1 MKNFRKMI
9 AIILVVV
16 FSVTSIACMTT
27 FASENKSDVK
37 IDYELRNKID
47 TLSDNDEE
55 KIPVSVWFKQ
65 DENKNTNLIKA
76 KLLDSLGS
84 DFTDLIE
91 IALNI
96 KGDIKKIDGE
106 VKSREENIE
115 QSKLMQK
122 VIELKRSIASSIVKH
137 NNKVMIQQLD
147 NNQLVSFNSS
157 EDLIYTSSFLPNVEM
172 YLTKKDIEVLSLKSD
187 IDYIYCKPELQEN
200 LNDKKLSRDEI
211 SLQSI
216 YDDYDHPENFGNFLN
231 PTGLGTTRDA
241 FGLYGG
247 NVKIGICDQF
257 YGSRK
262 SVAQYFTNS
271 PFGGYQS
278 KNIFSD
284 MAVPRHGDTVAEIL
298 AGQYKDDDGKIY
310 YKGIVP
316 YAKLYLASAGDVG
329 ENDNYRT
336 AFEYLVSQGCSVI
349 NMSRSIGSDG
359 YSKYGDTAKWLDFF
373 INKYNINVVA
383 SAGNSGNTGV
393 TSGKMSYNAIIVGS
407 CDGNGKLA
415 QDSSYSNSNTKAF
428 KPDITAYGVNVN
440 VPTIP
445 YGASGTSYAAPM
457 VTGLV
462 AQMCQLSADLRANP
476 TLMKAVIINSC
487 RRKDILKSER
497 YLSKIGSASYPVN
510 HKYGVGVMFAPD
522 AYIMV
527 HSNNYF
533 SLGQLDSKTD
543 TVELEQKIS
552 AMKDNKLV
560 RIVLNVS
567 NAHPTLSLETLRLR
581 VTDPNG
587 NIYTSQYKYDTKQ
600 VVAIK
605 PGTSGIYKIRLS
617 RLNGTSYNLHYALSY
632 NVVME

>member
-1 MKNFRKMI
+1 MMIFRKMI
-9 AIILVVV
+9 ATILVVMC
-16 FSVTSIACMTT
+16 SVTSIACMTT
-27 FASENKSDVK
+27 FASENRSDIKV
-37 IDYELRNKID
+37 DYELRNKID

-96 KGDIKKIDGE
+96 KSDIKGIDGD

-122 VIELKRSIASSIVKH
+122 VIELKRSIESSIVKH
-137 NNKVMIQQLD
+137 NNKVMIQKL
-147 NNQLVSFNSS
+147 NNKLVSFNSS

-262 SVAQYFTNS
+262 SVARYFTNS

-284 MAVPRHGDTVAEIL
+284 KAVPRHGDTVSEIL

-329 ENDNYRT
+329 ENDNYKT
-336 AFEYLVSQGCSVI
+336 AFEYLASQGCSVI

-359 YSKYGDTAKWLDFF
+359 YSKYGDTAKWLDDF
-373 INKYNINVVA
+373 IVKYNINVVA
-383 SAGNSGNTGV
+383 SAGNSSNTGV

-407 CDGNGKLA
+407 CDKNGKLA
-415 QDSSYSNSNTKAF
+415 QKSSYSNSNSKAF
-428 KPDITAYGVNVN
+428 KPDITAYGVNVS
-440 VPTIP
+440 VPTVP

-462 AQMCQLSADLRANP
+462 AQMCQLSAELRANP
-476 TLMKAVIINSC
+476 TLMKAVVINSS
-487 RRKDILKSER
+487 RRKDILNSDD
-497 YLSKIGSASYPVN
+497 YLSKIGSSSYPVN
-510 HKYGVGVMFAPD
+510 HKYGIGVMFAPD

-527 HSNNYF
+527 DHYNYF
-533 SLGQLDSKTD
+533 NVGKMNSDENV
-543 TVELEQKIS
+543 VELEQKIS
-552 AMKDNKLV
+552 AMKNNKLV
-560 RIVLNVS
+560 RIVLNVK
-567 NAHPTLSLETLRLR
+567 NNYPTLPLETIKLQ
-581 VTDPNG
+581 VTSPSGDTY
-587 NIYTSQYKYDTKQ
+587 ISQYKYDTKQ
-600 VVAIK
+600 VVSIK
-605 PGTSGIYKIRLS
+605 PGTSGIYKIKLV
-617 RLNGTSYNLHYALSY
+617 RLNGTNYNLDYALSY
-632 NVVME
+632 NVISE

>member
-1 MKNFRKMI
+1 MIFRKMI
-9 AIILVVV
+9 ATILVAMC
-16 FSVTSIACMTT
+16 SVTSIACMTT

-37 IDYELRNKID
+37 IDYELRNKINA
-47 TLSDNDEE
+47 LSDNDEE

-65 DENKNTNLIKA
+65 DENKNIDLIKA
-76 KLLDSLGS
+76 KLLDSLSS

-96 KGDIKKIDGE
+96 KSDIKGIDGD

-122 VIELKRSIASSIVKH
+122 VIELKRSIESSIVKH
-137 NNKVMIQQLD
+137 NNKVMIQQL
-147 NNQLVSFNSS
+147 NNNKLVSFNSS

-262 SVAQYFTNS
+262 SVARYFTNS

-284 MAVPRHGDTVAEIL
+284 MAVPRHGDTVSEIL

-329 ENDNYRT
+329 ENDNYKT
-336 AFEYLVSQGCSVI
+336 AFEYLASQGCSVI

-359 YSKYGDTAKWLDFF
+359 YSKYGDTAKWLDDF
-373 INKYNINVVA
+373 IVKYNINVVA
-383 SAGNSGNTGV
+383 SAGNSSNTGV
-393 TSGKMSYNAIIVGS
+393 TSGKMSYNAIVVGS
-407 CDGNGKLA
+407 CDSNGKLA
-415 QDSSYSNSNTKAF
+415 QKSSYSDSDTKAF

-440 VPTIP
+440 VPTNP
-445 YGASGTSYAAPM
+445 FGASGTSYAAPM

-476 TLMKAVIINSC
+476 TLMKAVVINSS
-487 RRKDILKSER
+487 RRKDILNSDD
-497 YLSKIGSASYPVN
+497 YLSKIGSSSYPVN
-510 HKYGVGVMFAPD
+510 HKYGIGVMFAPD

-527 HSNNYF
+527 DHYNYF
-533 SLGQLDSKTD
+533 NVGKMNSDENV
-543 TVELEQKIS
+543 VELEQKIS
-552 AMKDNKLV
+552 AKKNDKLV
-560 RIVLNVS
+560 RIVLNVK
-567 NAHPTLSLETLRLR
+567 NNYPTLPLETIKLQ
-581 VTDPNG
+581 VTSPSGDTY
-587 NIYTSQYKYDTKQ
+587 ISQYKYDTKQ
-600 VVAIK
+600 VVSIK
-605 PGTSGIYKIRLS
+605 PGTSGIYKIKLV
-617 RLNGTSYNLHYALSY
+617 RLNGTNYNLDYALSY
-632 NVVME
+632 NVIAE

>member
-1 MKNFRKMI
+1 MIFRKMI
-9 AIILVVV
+9 ATILVVMC
-16 FSVTSIACMTT
+16 SVTSIACMTT

-37 IDYELRNKID
+37 IDYELRNKINA
-47 TLSDNDEE
+47 LSDNDEE

-65 DENKNTNLIKA
+65 DENKNIDLIKA
-76 KLLDSLGS
+76 KLLDSLSS

-96 KGDIKKIDGE
+96 KSDIKGIDGD

-122 VIELKRSIASSIVKH
+122 VIELKRSIESSIVKH
-137 NNKVMIQQLD
+137 NNKVMIQKL
-147 NNQLVSFNSS
+147 NNKLVSFNSS

-262 SVAQYFTNS
+262 SVARYFTNS

-284 MAVPRHGDTVAEIL
+284 KAVPRHGDTVSEIL

-329 ENDNYRT
+329 ENDNYKT
-336 AFEYLVSQGCSVI
+336 AFEYLASQGCSVI

-359 YSKYGDTAKWLDFF
+359 YSKYGDTAKWLDDF
-373 INKYNINVVA
+373 IVKYNINVVA
-383 SAGNSGNTGV
+383 SAGNSSNTGV

-407 CDGNGKLA
+407 CDKNGKLA
-415 QDSSYSNSNTKAF
+415 QKSSYSNSNSKAF
-428 KPDITAYGVNVN
+428 KPDITAYGVNVS
-440 VPTIP
+440 VPTVP

-476 TLMKAVIINSC
+476 TLMKAVVINSS
-487 RRKDILKSER
+487 RRKDILNSDD
-497 YLSKIGSASYPVN
+497 YLSKIGSSSYPVN
-510 HKYGVGVMFAPD
+510 HKYGIGVMFAPD

-527 HSNNYF
+527 DHYNYF
-533 SLGQLDSKTD
+533 NVGKMNSDENV
-543 TVELEQKIS
+543 VELEQKIS
-552 AMKDNKLV
+552 AMKNNKLV
-560 RIVLNVS
+560 RIVLNVK
-567 NAHPTLSLETLRLR
+567 NNYPTLPLETIKLQ
-581 VTDPNG
+581 VTSPSGDTY
-587 NIYTSQYKYDTKQ
+587 ISQYKYDTKQ
-600 VVAIK
+600 VVSIK
-605 PGTSGIYKIRLS
+605 PGTSGIYKIKLV
-617 RLNGTSYNLHYALSY
+617 RLNGTNYNLDYALSY
-632 NVVME
+632 NVISE

>member
-1 MKNFRKMI
+1 MIFRKMI
-9 AIILVVV
+9 ATILVAMC
-16 FSVTSIACMTT
+16 SVTSIACMTT

-37 IDYELRNKID
+37 IDYELRNKINA
-47 TLSDNDEE
+47 LSDNDEE

-65 DENKNTNLIKA
+65 DENKNIDLIKA
-76 KLLDSLGS
+76 KLLDSLSS

-96 KGDIKKIDGE
+96 KSDIKGIDGD

-122 VIELKRSIASSIVKH
+122 VIELKRSIESSIVKH
-137 NNKVMIQQLD
+137 NNKVMIQQL
-147 NNQLVSFNSS
+147 NNNKLVSFNSS

-262 SVAQYFTNS
+262 SVARYFTNS

-284 MAVPRHGDTVAEIL
+284 MAVPKHGDTVSEIL

-316 YAKLYLASAGDVG
+316 YAKLYLASAGNVG
-329 ENDNYRT
+329 ENDNYKT
-336 AFEYLVSQGCSVI
+336 AFEYLASQGCSVI

-359 YSKYGDTAKWLDFF
+359 YSKYGDTAKWLDDF
-373 INKYNINVVA
+373 IVKYNINVVA
-383 SAGNSGNTGV
+383 SAGNSSNTGV
-393 TSGKMSYNAIIVGS
+393 TSGKMSYNAIVVGS
-407 CDGNGKLA
+407 CDSNGKLA
-415 QDSSYSNSNTKAF
+415 QKSSYSNSNTKAF

-440 VPTIP
+440 VPTVP

-476 TLMKAVIINSC
+476 TLMKAVVINSS
-487 RRKDILKSER
+487 RRKDILNSDD
-497 YLSKIGSASYPVN
+497 YLSKIGSSSYPVN
-510 HKYGVGVMFAPD
+510 HKYGIGVMFAPD

-527 HSNNYF
+527 DHYNYF
-533 SLGQLDSKTD
+533 NVGKMNSDENV
-543 TVELEQKIS
+543 VELEQKIS
-552 AMKDNKLV
+552 AMKNNKLV
-560 RIVLNVS
+560 RIVLNVK
-567 NAHPTLSLETLRLR
+567 NNYPTLPLETIKLQ
-581 VTDPNG
+581 VTSPSGDTY
-587 NIYTSQYKYDTKQ
+587 ISQYKYDTKQ
-600 VVAIK
+600 VVSIK
-605 PGTSGIYKIRLS
+605 PGTSGIYKIKLV
-617 RLNGTSYNLHYALSY
+617 RLNGTNYNLDYALSY
-632 NVVME
+632 NVIAE

>member
-1 MKNFRKMI
+1 MMIFRKMI
-9 AIILVVV
+9 ATILVVMC
-16 FSVTSIACMTT
+16 SVTSIACMTT
-27 FASENKSDVK
+27 FASENKSDAK
-37 IDYELRNKID
+37 IDYELRNKINA
-47 TLSDNDEE
+47 LSDNDEE

-65 DENKNTNLIKA
+65 DENKNIDLIKA
-76 KLLDSLGS
+76 KLLDSLSS

-96 KGDIKKIDGE
+96 KSDIKGIDGD

-122 VIELKRSIASSIVKH
+122 VIELKRSIESSIVKH
-137 NNKVMIQQLD
+137 NNKVMIQKL
-147 NNQLVSFNSS
+147 NNNKLVSFNSS

-262 SVAQYFTNS
+262 SVARYFTNS

-284 MAVPRHGDTVAEIL
+284 MAVPRHGDTVSEIL

-329 ENDNYRT
+329 ENDNYKT
-336 AFEYLVSQGCSVI
+336 AFEYLASQGCSVI

-359 YSKYGDTAKWLDFF
+359 YSKYGDTAKWLDDF
-373 INKYNINVVA
+373 IVKYNINVVA
-383 SAGNSGNTGV
+383 SAGNSSNTGV

-407 CDGNGKLA
+407 CDKNGKLA
-415 QDSSYSNSNTKAF
+415 QKSSYSNSNSKAF
-428 KPDITAYGVNVN
+428 KPDITAYGVNVS
-440 VPTIP
+440 VPTVP

-476 TLMKAVIINSC
+476 TLMKAVVINSS
-487 RRKDILKSER
+487 RRKDILNSDD
-497 YLSKIGSASYPVN
+497 YLSKIGSSSYPVN
-510 HKYGVGVMFAPD
+510 HKYGIGVMFAPD

-527 HSNNYF
+527 DHYNYF
-533 SLGQLDSKTD
+533 NVGKMNSDENV
-543 TVELEQKIS
+543 VELEQKIS
-552 AMKDNKLV
+552 AMKNNKLV
-560 RIVLNVS
+560 RIVLNVK
-567 NAHPTLSLETLRLR
+567 NNYPTLPLETIKLQ
-581 VTDPNG
+581 VTSPSGDTY
-587 NIYTSQYKYDTKQ
+587 ISQYKYDTKQ
-600 VVAIK
+600 VVSIK
-605 PGTSGIYKIRLS
+605 PGTSGIYKIKLV
-617 RLNGTSYNLHYALSY
+617 RLNGTNYNLDYALSY
-632 NVVME
+632 NVISE

>member
-1 MKNFRKMI
+1 MMIFRKMI
-9 AIILVVV
+9 ATILVVMC
-16 FSVTSIACMTT
+16 SVTSIACMTT

-37 IDYELRNKID
+37 IDYELRNKINA
-47 TLSDNDEE
+47 LSDNDEE

-65 DENKNTNLIKA
+65 DENKNIDLIKA
-76 KLLDSLGS
+76 KLLDSLSS

-96 KGDIKKIDGE
+96 KSDIKGIDGD

-122 VIELKRSIASSIVKH
+122 VIELKRSIESSIVKH
-137 NNKVMIQQLD
+137 NNKVMIQKL
-147 NNQLVSFNSS
+147 NNNKLVSFNSS

-262 SVAQYFTNS
+262 SVARYFTNS

-284 MAVPRHGDTVAEIL
+284 MAVPRHGDTVSEIL

-329 ENDNYRT
+329 ENDNYKT
-336 AFEYLVSQGCSVI
+336 AFEYLASQGCSVI

-359 YSKYGDTAKWLDFF
+359 YSKYGDTAKWLDDF
-373 INKYNINVVA
+373 IVKYNINVVA
-383 SAGNSGNTGV
+383 SAGNSSNTGV
-393 TSGKMSYNAIIVGS
+393 TSGKMSYNAIVVGS
-407 CDGNGKLA
+407 CDSNGKLA
-415 QDSSYSNSNTKAF
+415 QKSSYSNSNTKAF

-440 VPTIP
+440 VPTSP

-510 HKYGVGVMFAPD
+510 HKYGIGVMFAPD

-527 HSNNYF
+527 DHYNYF
-533 SLGQLDSKTD
+533 NVGKMNSDENV
-543 TVELEQKIS
+543 VELEQKIS
-552 AMKDNKLV
+552 AMKNNKLV
-560 RIVLNVS
+560 RIVLNVK
-567 NAHPTLSLETLRLR
+567 NNYPTLPLETIKLQ
-581 VTDPNG
+581 VTSPSGDTY
-587 NIYTSQYKYDTKQ
+587 ISQYKYDTKQ
-600 VVAIK
+600 VVSIK
-605 PGTSGIYKIRLS
+605 PGTSGIYKIKLV
-617 RLNGTSYNLHYALSY
+617 RLNGTNYNLDYALSY
-632 NVVME
+632 NVISE

>member
-1 MKNFRKMI
+1 MMIFRKMI
-9 AIILVVV
+9 ATILVVMC
-16 FSVTSIACMTT
+16 SVTSIACMTT

-37 IDYELRNKID
+37 IDYELRNKINA
-47 TLSDNDEE
+47 LSDNDEE

-65 DENKNTNLIKA
+65 DENKNIDLIKA
-76 KLLDSLGS
+76 KLLDSLSS

-96 KGDIKKIDGE
+96 KSDIKGIDGD

-122 VIELKRSIASSIVKH
+122 VIELKRSIESSIVKH
-137 NNKVMIQQLD
+137 NNKVMIQKL
-147 NNQLVSFNSS
+147 NNNKLVSFNSS

-284 MAVPRHGDTVAEIL
+284 MAVPRHGDTVSEIL
-298 AGQYKDDDGKIY
+298 AGQYKDSDGKIY

-316 YAKLYLASAGDVG
+316 YAKLYLASAGAVG
-329 ENDNYRT
+329 ENDNYKT
-336 AFEYLVSQGCSVI
+336 AFEYLASQGCSVI

-359 YSKYGDTAKWLDFF
+359 YSKYGDTAKWLDDF
-373 INKYNINVVA
+373 IVKYNINVVA
-383 SAGNSGNTGV
+383 SAGNSSNTGV

-407 CDGNGKLA
+407 CDKNGKLA
-415 QDSSYSNSNTKAF
+415 QKSSYSNSNSKAF
-428 KPDITAYGVNVN
+428 KPDITAYGVNVS
-440 VPTIP
+440 VPTVP

-476 TLMKAVIINSC
+476 TLMKAVVINSS
-487 RRKDILKSER
+487 RRKDILNSDD
-497 YLSKIGSASYPVN
+497 YLSKIGSSSYPVN
-510 HKYGVGVMFAPD
+510 HKYGIGVMFAPD

-527 HSNNYF
+527 DHYNYF
-533 SLGQLDSKTD
+533 NVGKMNSDENV
-543 TVELEQKIS
+543 VELEQKIS
-552 AMKDNKLV
+552 AMKNNKLV
-560 RIVLNVS
+560 RIVLNVK
-567 NAHPTLSLETLRLR
+567 NNYPTLPLETIKLQ
-581 VTDPNG
+581 VTSPSGDTY
-587 NIYTSQYKYDTKQ
+587 ISQYKYDTKQ
-600 VVAIK
+600 VVSIK
-605 PGTSGIYKIRLS
+605 PGTSGIYKIKLV
-617 RLNGTSYNLHYALSY
+617 RLNGTNYNLDYALSY
-632 NVVME
+632 NVISE

>member
-1 MKNFRKMI
+1 MIFRKMI
-9 AIILVVV
+9 ATILVVMC
-16 FSVTSIACMTT
+16 SVTSIACMTT
-27 FASENKSDVK
+27 FASENRSDIKV
-37 IDYELRNKID
+37 DYELRNKID

-96 KGDIKKIDGE
+96 KSDIKGIDGD

-122 VIELKRSIASSIVKH
+122 VIELKRSIESSIVKH
-137 NNKVMIQQLD
+137 NNKVMIQKL
-147 NNQLVSFNSS
+147 NNKLVSFNSS

-262 SVAQYFTNS
+262 SVARYFTNS

-284 MAVPRHGDTVAEIL
+284 KAVPRHGDTVSEIL

-329 ENDNYRT
+329 ENDNYKT
-336 AFEYLVSQGCSVI
+336 AFEYLASQGCSVI

-359 YSKYGDTAKWLDFF
+359 YSKYGDTAKWLDDF
-373 INKYNINVVA
+373 IVKYNINVVA
-383 SAGNSGNTGV
+383 SAGNSSNTGV

-407 CDGNGKLA
+407 CDKNGKLA
-415 QDSSYSNSNTKAF
+415 QKSSYSNSNSKAF
-428 KPDITAYGVNVN
+428 KPDITAYGVNVS
-440 VPTIP
+440 VPTVP

-476 TLMKAVIINSC
+476 TLMKAVVINSS
-487 RRKDILKSER
+487 RRKDILNSDD
-497 YLSKIGSASYPVN
+497 YLSKIGSSSYPVN
-510 HKYGVGVMFAPD
+510 HKYGIGVMFAPD

-527 HSNNYF
+527 DHYNYF
-533 SLGQLDSKTD
+533 NVGKMNSDENV
-543 TVELEQKIS
+543 VELEQKIS
-552 AMKDNKLV
+552 AMKNNKLV
-560 RIVLNVS
+560 RIVLNVK
-567 NAHPTLSLETLRLR
+567 NNYPTLPLETIKLQ
-581 VTDPNG
+581 VTSPSGDTY
-587 NIYTSQYKYDTKQ
+587 ISQYKYDTKQ
-600 VVAIK
+600 VVSIK
-605 PGTSGIYKIRLS
+605 PGTSGIYKIKLV
-617 RLNGTSYNLHYALSY
+617 RLNGTNYNLDYALSY
-632 NVVME
+632 NVISE

>member
-1 MKNFRKMI
+1 MMIFRKMI
-9 AIILVVV
+9 ATILVVMC
-16 FSVTSIACMTT
+16 SVTSIACMTT

-37 IDYELRNKID
+37 IDYELRNKINA
-47 TLSDNDEE
+47 LSDNDEE

-65 DENKNTNLIKA
+65 DENKNIDLIKA
-76 KLLDSLGS
+76 KLLDSLSS

-96 KGDIKKIDGE
+96 KSDIKGIDGD

-122 VIELKRSIASSIVKH
+122 VIELKRSIESSIVKH
-137 NNKVMIQQLD
+137 NNKVMIQKL
-147 NNQLVSFNSS
+147 NNNKLVSFNSS

-284 MAVPRHGDTVAEIL
+284 MAVPRHGDTVSEIL

-329 ENDNYRT
+329 ENDNYKT
-336 AFEYLVSQGCSVI
+336 AFEYLASQGCSVI

-359 YSKYGDTAKWLDFF
+359 YSKYGDTAKWLDDF
-373 INKYNINVVA
+373 IVKYNINVVA
-383 SAGNSGNTGV
+383 SAGNSSNTGV

-407 CDGNGKLA
+407 CDKNGKLA
-415 QDSSYSNSNTKAF
+415 QKSSYSNSNSKAF
-428 KPDITAYGVNVN
+428 KPDITAYGVNVS
-440 VPTIP
+440 VPTVP

-476 TLMKAVIINSC
+476 TLMKAVVINSS
-487 RRKDILKSER
+487 RRKDILNSDD
-497 YLSKIGSASYPVN
+497 YLSKIGSSSYPVN
-510 HKYGVGVMFAPD
+510 HKYGIGVMFAPD

-527 HSNNYF
+527 DHYNYF
-533 SLGQLDSKTD
+533 NVGKMNSDENV
-543 TVELEQKIS
+543 VELEQKIS
-552 AMKDNKLV
+552 AMKNNKLV
-560 RIVLNVS
+560 RIVLNVK
-567 NAHPTLSLETLRLR
+567 NNYPTLPLETIKLQ
-581 VTDPNG
+581 VTSPSGDTY
-587 NIYTSQYKYDTKQ
+587 ISQYKYDTKQ
-600 VVAIK
+600 VVSIK
-605 PGTSGIYKIRLS
+605 PGASGIYKIKLV
-617 RLNGTSYNLHYALSY
+617 RLNGTNYNLDYALSY
-632 NVVME
+632 NVISE

>member
-1 MKNFRKMI
+1 MIFRKMI
-9 AIILVVV
+9 ATILVVMC
-16 FSVTSIACMTT
+16 SVTSIACMTT

-37 IDYELRNKID
+37 IDYELRNKINA
-47 TLSDNDEE
+47 LSDNDEE

-65 DENKNTNLIKA
+65 DENKNIDLIKA
-76 KLLDSLGS
+76 KLLDSLSS

-96 KGDIKKIDGE
+96 KSDIKGIDGD

-122 VIELKRSIASSIVKH
+122 VIELKRSIESSIVKH
-137 NNKVMIQQLD
+137 NNKVMIQKL
-147 NNQLVSFNSS
+147 NNKLVSFNSS

-284 MAVPRHGDTVAEIL
+284 MAVPRHGDTVSEIL

-329 ENDNYRT
+329 ENDNYKT
-336 AFEYLVSQGCSVI
+336 AFEYLASQGCSVI

-359 YSKYGDTAKWLDFF
+359 YSKYGDTAKWLDDF
-373 INKYNINVVA
+373 IVKYNINVVA
-383 SAGNSGNTGV
+383 SAGNSSNTGV

-407 CDGNGKLA
+407 CDKNGKLA
-415 QDSSYSNSNTKAF
+415 QKSSYSNSNSKAF
-428 KPDITAYGVNVN
+428 KPDITAYGVNVS
-440 VPTIP
+440 VPTVP

-476 TLMKAVIINSC
+476 TLMKAVVINSS
-487 RRKDILKSER
+487 RRKDILNSDD
-497 YLSKIGSASYPVN
+497 YLSKIGSSSYPVN
-510 HKYGVGVMFAPD
+510 HKYGIGVMFAPD

-527 HSNNYF
+527 DHYNYF
-533 SLGQLDSKTD
+533 NVGKMNSDENV
-543 TVELEQKIS
+543 VELEQKIS
-552 AMKDNKLV
+552 AMKNNKLV
-560 RIVLNVS
+560 RIVLNVK
-567 NAHPTLSLETLRLR
+567 NNYPTLPLETIKLQ
-581 VTDPNG
+581 VTSPSGDTY
-587 NIYTSQYKYDTKQ
+587 ISQYKYDTKQ
-600 VVAIK
+600 VVSIK
-605 PGTSGIYKIRLS
+605 PGTSGIYKIKLV
-617 RLNGTSYNLHYALSY
+617 RLNGTNYNLDYALSY
-632 NVVME
+632 NVISE

>member
-1 MKNFRKMI
+1 MIFRKMI
-9 AIILVVV
+9 ATILVAMC
-16 FSVTSIACMTT
+16 SVTSIACMTT

-37 IDYELRNKID
+37 IDYELRNKINA
-47 TLSDNDEE
+47 LSDNDEE

-65 DENKNTNLIKA
+65 DENKNIDLIKA
-76 KLLDSLGS
+76 KLLDSLSS

-96 KGDIKKIDGE
+96 KSDIKGIDGD

-122 VIELKRSIASSIVKH
+122 VIELKRSIESSIVKH
-137 NNKVMIQQLD
+137 NNKVMIQQL
-147 NNQLVSFNSS
+147 NNNKLVSFNSS

-262 SVAQYFTNS
+262 SVARYFTNS

-284 MAVPRHGDTVAEIL
+284 MAVPKHGDTVSEIL

-316 YAKLYLASAGDVG
+316 YAKLYLASAGNVG
-329 ENDNYRT
+329 ENDNYKT
-336 AFEYLVSQGCSVI
+336 AFEYLASQGCSVI

-359 YSKYGDTAKWLDFF
+359 YSKYGDTAKWLDDF
-373 INKYNINVVA
+373 IVKYNINVVA
-383 SAGNSGNTGV
+383 SAGNSSNTGV
-393 TSGKMSYNAIIVGS
+393 TSGKMSYNAIVVGS
-407 CDGNGKLA
+407 CDSNGKLA
-415 QDSSYSNSNTKAF
+415 QKSSYSNSNTKAF

-440 VPTIP
+440 VPTVP

-462 AQMCQLSADLRANP
+462 AQMCQLSSDLRANP
-476 TLMKAVIINSC
+476 TLMKAVVINSS
-487 RRKDILKSER
+487 RRKDILNSDD
-497 YLSKIGSASYPVN
+497 YLSKIGSSSYPVN
-510 HKYGVGVMFAPD
+510 HKYGIGVMFAPD

-527 HSNNYF
+527 DHYNYF
-533 SLGQLDSKTD
+533 NVGKMNSDENV
-543 TVELEQKIS
+543 VELEQKIS
-552 AMKDNKLV
+552 AMKNNKLV
-560 RIVLNVS
+560 RIVLNVK
-567 NAHPTLSLETLRLR
+567 NNYPTLPLETIKLQ
-581 VTDPNG
+581 VTSPSGDTY
-587 NIYTSQYKYDTKQ
+587 ISQYKYDTKQ
-600 VVAIK
+600 VVSIK
-605 PGTSGIYKIRLS
+605 PGTSGIYKIKLV
-617 RLNGTSYNLHYALSY
+617 RLNGTNYNLDYALSY
-632 NVVME
+632 NVIAE

>member
-1 MKNFRKMI
+1 MIFRKMI
-9 AIILVVV
+9 ATILVAMC
-16 FSVTSIACMTT
+16 SVTSIACMTT

-37 IDYELRNKID
+37 IDYELRNKINA
-47 TLSDNDEE
+47 LSDNDEE

-65 DENKNTNLIKA
+65 DENKNIDLIKA
-76 KLLDSLGS
+76 KLLDSLSS

-96 KGDIKKIDGE
+96 KSDIKGIEGD

-122 VIELKRSIASSIVKH
+122 VIELKRSIESSIVKH
-137 NNKVMIQQLD
+137 NNKVMIQQL
-147 NNQLVSFNSS
+147 NNNKLVSFNSS

-262 SVAQYFTNS
+262 SVARYFTNS

-284 MAVPRHGDTVAEIL
+284 MAVPRHGDTVSEIL

-329 ENDNYRT
+329 ENDNYKT
-336 AFEYLVSQGCSVI
+336 AFEYLASQGCSVI

-359 YSKYGDTAKWLDFF
+359 YSKYGDTAKWLDDF
-373 INKYNINVVA
+373 IVKYNINVVA
-383 SAGNSGNTGV
+383 SAGNSSNTGV
-393 TSGKMSYNAIIVGS
+393 TSGKMSYNAIVVGS
-407 CDGNGKLA
+407 CDSNGKLA
-415 QDSSYSNSNTKAF
+415 QKSSYSDSDTKAF

-440 VPTIP
+440 VPTNP
-445 YGASGTSYAAPM
+445 FGASGTSYAAPM

-476 TLMKAVIINSC
+476 TLMKAVVINSS
-487 RRKDILKSER
+487 RRKDILNSDD
-497 YLSKIGSASYPVN
+497 YLSKIGSSSYPVN
-510 HKYGVGVMFAPD
+510 HKYGIGVMFAPD

-527 HSNNYF
+527 DHYNYF
-533 SLGQLDSKTD
+533 NVGKMNSDENV
-543 TVELEQKIS
+543 VELEQKIS
-552 AMKDNKLV
+552 AKKNDKLV
-560 RIVLNVS
+560 RIVLNVK
-567 NAHPTLSLETLRLR
+567 NNYPTLPLETIKLQ
-581 VTDPNG
+581 VTSPSGDTY
-587 NIYTSQYKYDTKQ
+587 ISQYKYDTKQ
-600 VVAIK
+600 VVSIK
-605 PGTSGIYKIRLS
+605 PGTSGIYKIKLV
-617 RLNGTSYNLHYALSY
+617 RLNGTNYNLDYALSY
-632 NVVME
+632 NVIAE

>member
-1 MKNFRKMI
+1 MIFRKMI
-9 AIILVVV
+9 ATILVAMC
-16 FSVTSIACMTT
+16 SVTSIACMTT

-37 IDYELRNKID
+37 IDYELRNKINA
-47 TLSDNDEE
+47 LSDNDEE

-65 DENKNTNLIKA
+65 DENKNIDLIKA
-76 KLLDSLGS
+76 KLLDSLSS

-96 KGDIKKIDGE
+96 KSDIKGIDGD

-122 VIELKRSIASSIVKH
+122 VIELKRSIESSIVKH
-137 NNKVMIQQLD
+137 NNKVMIQQL
-147 NNQLVSFNSS
+147 NNNKLVSFNSS

-262 SVAQYFTNS
+262 SVARYFTNS

-284 MAVPRHGDTVAEIL
+284 M
-298 AGQYKDDDGKIY
+298 DGKIY

-316 YAKLYLASAGDVG
+316 YAKLYLASAGNVG
-329 ENDNYRT
+329 ENDNYKT
-336 AFEYLVSQGCSVI
+336 AFEYLASQGCSVI

-359 YSKYGDTAKWLDFF
+359 YSKYGDTAKWLDDF
-373 INKYNINVVA
+373 IVKYNINVVA
-383 SAGNSGNTGV
+383 SAGNSSNTGV
-393 TSGKMSYNAIIVGS
+393 TSGKMSYNAIVVGS
-407 CDGNGKLA
+407 CDSNGKLA
-415 QDSSYSNSNTKAF
+415 QKSSYSNSNTKAF

-440 VPTIP
+440 VPTVP

-476 TLMKAVIINSC
+476 TLMKAVVINSS
-487 RRKDILKSER
+487 RRKDILNSDD
-497 YLSKIGSASYPVN
+497 YLSKIGSSSYPVN
-510 HKYGVGVMFAPD
+510 HKYGIGVMFAPD

-527 HSNNYF
+527 DHYNYF
-533 SLGQLDSKTD
+533 NVGKMNSDENV
-543 TVELEQKIS
+543 VELEQKIS
-552 AMKDNKLV
+552 AMKNNKLV
-560 RIVLNVS
+560 RIVLNVK
-567 NAHPTLSLETLRLR
+567 NNYPTLPLETIKLQ
-581 VTDPNG
+581 VTSPSGDTY
-587 NIYTSQYKYDTKQ
+587 ISQYKYDTKQ
-600 VVAIK
+600 VVSIK
-605 PGTSGIYKIRLS
+605 PGTSGIYKIKLV
-617 RLNGTSYNLHYALSY
+617 RLNGTNYNLDYALSY
-632 NVVME
+632 NVIAE

>member
-1 MKNFRKMI
+1 MMIFRKMI
-9 AIILVVV
+9 ATILVVMC
-16 FSVTSIACMTT
+16 SVTSIACMTT

-37 IDYELRNKID
+37 IDYELRNKINA
-47 TLSDNDEE
+47 LSDNDEE

-65 DENKNTNLIKA
+65 DENKNIDLIKA
-76 KLLDSLGS
+76 KLLDSLSS

-96 KGDIKKIDGE
+96 KSDIKGIDGD

-122 VIELKRSIASSIVKH
+122 VIELKRSIESSIVKH
-137 NNKVMIQQLD
+137 NNKVMIQKL
-147 NNQLVSFNSS
+147 NNNKLVSFNSS

-262 SVAQYFTNS
+262 SVARYFTNS

-278 KNIFSD
+278 ENIFSD
-284 MAVPRHGDTVAEIL
+284 MAVPKHGDTVAEIL

-329 ENDNYRT
+329 ENDNYKT
-336 AFEYLVSQGCSVI
+336 AFEYLASQGCSVI

-359 YSKYGDTAKWLDFF
+359 YSKYGDTAKWLDDF
-373 INKYNINVVA
+373 IVKYNINVVA
-383 SAGNSGNTGV
+383 SAGNSSNTGV

-407 CDGNGKLA
+407 CDKNGKLA
-415 QDSSYSNSNTKAF
+415 QKSSYSNSNSKAF
-428 KPDITAYGVNVN
+428 KPDITAYGVNVS
-440 VPTIP
+440 VPTVP

-476 TLMKAVIINSC
+476 TLMKAVVINSS
-487 RRKDILKSER
+487 RRKDILNSDD
-497 YLSKIGSASYPVN
+497 YLSKIGSSSYPVN
-510 HKYGVGVMFAPD
+510 HKYGIGVMFAPD

-527 HSNNYF
+527 DHYNYF
-533 SLGQLDSKTD
+533 NVGKMNSDENV
-543 TVELEQKIS
+543 VELEQKIS
-552 AMKDNKLV
+552 AMKNNKLV
-560 RIVLNVS
+560 RIVLNVK
-567 NAHPTLSLETLRLR
+567 NNYPTLPLETIKLQ
-581 VTDPNG
+581 VTSPSGDTY
-587 NIYTSQYKYDTKQ
+587 ISQYKYDTKQ
-600 VVAIK
+600 VVSIK
-605 PGTSGIYKIRLS
+605 PGTSGIYKIKLV
-617 RLNGTSYNLHYALSY
+617 RLNGTNYNLDYALSY
-632 NVVME
+632 NVISE

>member
-1 MKNFRKMI
+1 MIFRKMI
-9 AIILVVV
+9 ATILVVMC
-16 FSVTSIACMTT
+16 SVTSIACMTT
-27 FASENKSDVK
+27 FASENKSDAK
-37 IDYELRNKID
+37 IDYELRNKINA
-47 TLSDNDEE
+47 LSDNDEE

-65 DENKNTNLIKA
+65 DENKNIDLIKA
-76 KLLDSLGS
+76 KLLDSLSS

-96 KGDIKKIDGE
+96 KSDIKGIDGD

-122 VIELKRSIASSIVKH
+122 VIELKRSIESSIVKH
-137 NNKVMIQQLD
+137 NNKVMIQKL
-147 NNQLVSFNSS
+147 NNNKLVSFNSS

-231 PTGLGTTRDA
+231 PTVLGTTRDA

-262 SVAQYFTNS
+262 SVARYFTNS

-284 MAVPRHGDTVAEIL
+284 MAVPRHGDTVSEIL

-329 ENDNYRT
+329 ENDNYKT
-336 AFEYLVSQGCSVI
+336 AFEYLASQGCSVI

-359 YSKYGDTAKWLDFF
+359 YSKYGDTAKWLDDF
-373 INKYNINVVA
+373 IVKYNINVVA
-383 SAGNSGNTGV
+383 SAGNSSNTGV

-407 CDGNGKLA
+407 CDKNGKLA
-415 QDSSYSNSNTKAF
+415 QKSSYSNSNSKAF
-428 KPDITAYGVNVN
+428 KPDITAYGVNVS
-440 VPTIP
+440 VPTVP

-476 TLMKAVIINSC
+476 TLMKAVVINSS
-487 RRKDILKSER
+487 RRKDILNSDD
-497 YLSKIGSASYPVN
+497 YLSKIGSSSYPVN
-510 HKYGVGVMFAPD
+510 HKYGIGVMFAPD

-527 HSNNYF
+527 DHYNYF
-533 SLGQLDSKTD
+533 NVGKMNSDENV
-543 TVELEQKIS
+543 VELEQKIS
-552 AMKDNKLV
+552 AMKNNKLV
-560 RIVLNVS
+560 RIVLNVK
-567 NAHPTLSLETLRLR
+567 NNYPTLPLETIKLQ
-581 VTDPNG
+581 VTSPSGDTY
-587 NIYTSQYKYDTKQ
+587 ISQYKYDTKQ
-600 VVAIK
+600 VVSIK
-605 PGTSGIYKIRLS
+605 PGTSGIYKIKLV
-617 RLNGTSYNLHYALSY
+617 RLNGTNYNLDYALSY
-632 NVVME
+632 NVISE

>member
-1 MKNFRKMI
+1 MMIFRKMI
-9 AIILVVV
+9 ATILVVMC
-16 FSVTSIACMTT
+16 SVTSIACMTT

-37 IDYELRNKID
+37 IDYELRNKINA
-47 TLSDNDEE
+47 LSDNDEE

-65 DENKNTNLIKA
+65 DENKNIDLIKA
-76 KLLDSLGS
+76 KLLDSLSS

-96 KGDIKKIDGE
+96 KSDIKGIDGD

-122 VIELKRSIASSIVKH
+122 VIELKRSIESSIVKH
-137 NNKVMIQQLD
+137 NNKVMIQKL
-147 NNQLVSFNSS
+147 NNKLVSFNSS

-262 SVAQYFTNS
+262 SVARYFTNS

-284 MAVPRHGDTVAEIL
+284 KAVPRHGDTVSEIL

-329 ENDNYRT
+329 ENDNYKT
-336 AFEYLVSQGCSVI
+336 AFEYLASQGCSVI

-359 YSKYGDTAKWLDFF
+359 YSKYGDTAKWLDDF
-373 INKYNINVVA
+373 IVKYNINVVA
-383 SAGNSGNTGV
+383 SAGNSSNTGV

-407 CDGNGKLA
+407 CDKNGKLA
-415 QDSSYSNSNTKAF
+415 QKSSYSNSNSKAF
-428 KPDITAYGVNVN
+428 KPDITAYGVNVS
-440 VPTIP
+440 VPTVP

-476 TLMKAVIINSC
+476 TLMKAVVINSS
-487 RRKDILKSER
+487 RRKDILNSDD
-497 YLSKIGSASYPVN
+497 YLSKIGSSSYPVN
-510 HKYGVGVMFAPD
+510 HKYGIGVMFAPD

-527 HSNNYF
+527 DHYNYF
-533 SLGQLDSKTD
+533 NVGKMNSDENV
-543 TVELEQKIS
+543 VELEQKIS
-552 AMKDNKLV
+552 AMKNNKLV
-560 RIVLNVS
+560 RIVLNVK
-567 NAHPTLSLETLRLR
+567 NNYPTLPLETIKLQ
-581 VTDPNG
+581 VTSPSGDTY
-587 NIYTSQYKYDTKQ
+587 ISQYKYDTKQ
-600 VVAIK
+600 VVSIK
-605 PGTSGIYKIRLS
+605 PGTSGIYKIKLV
-617 RLNGTSYNLHYALSY
+617 RLNGTNYNLDYALSY
-632 NVVME
+632 NVISE

>member
-1 MKNFRKMI
+1 MIFRKMI
-9 AIILVVV
+9 ATILVVMC
-16 FSVTSIACMTT
+16 SVTSIACMTT

-37 IDYELRNKID
+37 IDYELRNKINA
-47 TLSDNDEE
+47 LSDNDEE

-65 DENKNTNLIKA
+65 DENKNIDLIKA
-76 KLLDSLGS
+76 KLLDSLSS

-96 KGDIKKIDGE
+96 KSDIKGIDGD

-122 VIELKRSIASSIVKH
+122 VIELKRSIESSIVKH
-137 NNKVMIQQLD
+137 NNKVMIQKL
-147 NNQLVSFNSS
+147 NNNKLVSFNSS

-247 NVKIGICDQF
+247 NVKIGICDQL

-262 SVAQYFTNS
+262 SVARYFTNS

-329 ENDNYRT
+329 ENDNYKT
-336 AFEYLVSQGCSVI
+336 AFEYLASQGCSVI

-359 YSKYGDTAKWLDFF
+359 YSKYGDTAKWLDDF
-373 INKYNINVVA
+373 IVKYNINVVA
-383 SAGNSGNTGV
+383 SAGNSSNTGV

-407 CDGNGKLA
+407 CDKNGKLA
-415 QDSSYSNSNTKAF
+415 QKSSYSNSNSKAF
-428 KPDITAYGVNVN
+428 KPDITAYGVNVS
-440 VPTIP
+440 VPTVP

-476 TLMKAVIINSC
+476 TLMKAVVINSS
-487 RRKDILKSER
+487 RRKDILNSDD
-497 YLSKIGSASYPVN
+497 YLSKIGSSSYPVN
-510 HKYGVGVMFAPD
+510 HKYGIGVMFAPD

-527 HSNNYF
+527 DHYNYF
-533 SLGQLDSKTD
+533 NVGKMNSDENV
-543 TVELEQKIS
+543 VELEQKIS
-552 AMKDNKLV
+552 AMKNNKLV
-560 RIVLNVS
+560 RIVLNVK
-567 NAHPTLSLETLRLR
+567 NNYPTLPLETIKLQ
-581 VTDPNG
+581 VTSPSGDTY
-587 NIYTSQYKYDTKQ
+587 ISQYKYDTKQ
-600 VVAIK
+600 VVSIK
-605 PGTSGIYKIRLS
+605 PGTSGIYKIKLV
-617 RLNGTSYNLHYALSY
+617 RLNGTNYNLDYALSY
-632 NVVME
+632 NVISE

>member
-1 MKNFRKMI
+1 MMIFRKMI
-9 AIILVVV
+9 ATILVVMC
-16 FSVTSIACMTT
+16 SVTSIACMTT
-27 FASENKSDVK
+27 FASENRSDIKV
-37 IDYELRNKID
+37 DYELRNKID

-96 KGDIKKIDGE
+96 KSDIKGIDGD

-122 VIELKRSIASSIVKH
+122 VIELKRSIESSIVKH
-137 NNKVMIQQLD
+137 NNKVMIQKL
-147 NNQLVSFNSS
+147 NNKLVSFNSS

-200 LNDKKLSRDEI
+200 LNDKKLSRDEV

-262 SVAQYFTNS
+262 SVARYFTNS

-284 MAVPRHGDTVAEIL
+284 KAVPRHGDTVSEIL

-329 ENDNYRT
+329 ENDNYKT
-336 AFEYLVSQGCSVI
+336 AFEYLASQGCSVI

-359 YSKYGDTAKWLDFF
+359 YSKYGDTAKWLDDF
-373 INKYNINVVA
+373 IVKYNINVVA
-383 SAGNSGNTGV
+383 SAGNSSNTGV

-407 CDGNGKLA
+407 CDKNGKLA
-415 QDSSYSNSNTKAF
+415 QKSSYSNSNSKAF
-428 KPDITAYGVNVN
+428 KPDITAYGVNVS
-440 VPTIP
+440 VPTVP

-476 TLMKAVIINSC
+476 TLMKAVVINSS
-487 RRKDILKSER
+487 RRKDILNSDD
-497 YLSKIGSASYPVN
+497 YLSKIGSSSYPVN
-510 HKYGVGVMFAPD
+510 HKYGIGVMFAPD

-527 HSNNYF
+527 DHYNYF
-533 SLGQLDSKTD
+533 NVGKMNSDENV
-543 TVELEQKIS
+543 VELEQKIS
-552 AMKDNKLV
+552 AMKNNKLV
-560 RIVLNVS
+560 RIVLNVK
-567 NAHPTLSLETLRLR
+567 NNYPTLPLETIKLQ
-581 VTDPNG
+581 VTSPSGDTY
-587 NIYTSQYKYDTKQ
+587 ISQYKYDTKQ
-600 VVAIK
+600 VVSIK
-605 PGTSGIYKIRLS
+605 PGTSGIYKIKLV
-617 RLNGTSYNLHYALSY
+617 RLNGTNYNLDYALSY
-632 NVVME
+632 NVISE

>member
-1 MKNFRKMI
+1 MMIFRKMI
-9 AIILVVV
+9 ATILVVMC
-16 FSVTSIACMTT
+16 SVTSIACMTT
-27 FASENKSDVK
+27 FASENRSDIKV
-37 IDYELRNKID
+37 DYELRNKID

-96 KGDIKKIDGE
+96 KSDIKGIDGD

-122 VIELKRSIASSIVKH
+122 VIELKRSIESSIVKH
-137 NNKVMIQQLD
+137 NNKVMIQKL
-147 NNQLVSFNSS
+147 NNKLVSFNSS

-262 SVAQYFTNS
+262 SVARYFTNS

-284 MAVPRHGDTVAEIL
+284 KAVPRHGDTVSEIL

-329 ENDNYRT
+329 ENDNYKT
-336 AFEYLVSQGCSVI
+336 AFEYLASQGCSVI

-359 YSKYGDTAKWLDFF
+359 YSKYGDTAKWLDDF
-373 INKYNINVVA
+373 IVKYNINVVA
-383 SAGNSGNTGV
+383 SAGNSSNTGV

-407 CDGNGKLA
+407 CDKNGKLA
-415 QDSSYSNSNTKAF
+415 QKSSYSNSNSKAF
-428 KPDITAYGVNVN
+428 KPDITAYGVNVS
-440 VPTIP
+440 VPTVP

-476 TLMKAVIINSC
+476 TLMKAVVINSS
-487 RRKDILKSER
+487 RRKDILNSDD
-497 YLSKIGSASYPVN
+497 YLSKIGSSSYPVN
-510 HKYGVGVMFAPD
+510 HKYGIGVMFAPD

-527 HSNNYF
+527 DHYNYF
-533 SLGQLDSKTD
+533 NVGKMNSDENV
-543 TVELEQKIS
+543 VELEQKIS
-552 AMKDNKLV
+552 AMKNNKLV
-560 RIVLNVS
+560 RIVLNVK
-567 NAHPTLSLETLRLR
+567 NNYPTLPLETIKLQ
-581 VTDPNG
+581 VTSPSGDTY
-587 NIYTSQYKYDTKQ
+587 ISQYKYDTKQ
-600 VVAIK
+600 VVSIK
-605 PGTSGIYKIRLS
+605 PGTSGIYKIKLV
-617 RLNGTSYNLHYALSY
+617 RLNGTNYNLDYALSY
-632 NVVME
+632 NVISE

>member
-1 MKNFRKMI
+1 MIFRKMI
-9 AIILVVV
+9 ATILVVMC
-16 FSVTSIACMTT
+16 SVTSIACMTT

-37 IDYELRNKID
+37 IDYELRNKINA
-47 TLSDNDEE
+47 LSDNDEE

-65 DENKNTNLIKA
+65 DENKNIDLIKA
-76 KLLDSLGS
+76 KLLDSLSS

-96 KGDIKKIDGE
+96 KSDIKGIDGD

-122 VIELKRSIASSIVKH
+122 VIELKRSIESSIVKH
-137 NNKVMIQQLD
+137 NNKVMIQKL
-147 NNQLVSFNSS
+147 NNNKLVSFNSS

-247 NVKIGICDQF
+247 NVKIGICDQL

-262 SVAQYFTNS
+262 SVARYFTNS

-298 AGQYKDDDGKIY
+298 AGQYKDDDSKIY

-329 ENDNYRT
+329 ENDNYKT
-336 AFEYLVSQGCSVI
+336 AFEYLASQGCSVI

-359 YSKYGDTAKWLDFF
+359 YSKYGDTAKWLDDF
-373 INKYNINVVA
+373 IVKYNINVVA
-383 SAGNSGNTGV
+383 SAGNSSNTGV

-407 CDGNGKLA
+407 CDKNGKLA
-415 QDSSYSNSNTKAF
+415 QISSYSNSNSKAF
-428 KPDITAYGVNVN
+428 KPDITAYGVNVS
-440 VPTIP
+440 VPTVP

-476 TLMKAVIINSC
+476 TLMKAVVINSS
-487 RRKDILKSER
+487 RRKDILNSDD
-497 YLSKIGSASYPVN
+497 YLSKIGSSSYPVN
-510 HKYGVGVMFAPD
+510 HKYGIGVMFAPD

-527 HSNNYF
+527 DHYNYF
-533 SLGQLDSKTD
+533 NVGKMNSDENV
-543 TVELEQKIS
+543 VELEQKIS
-552 AMKDNKLV
+552 AMKNNKLV
-560 RIVLNVS
+560 RIVLNVK
-567 NAHPTLSLETLRLR
+567 NNYPTLPLETIKLQ
-581 VTDPNG
+581 VTSPSGDTY
-587 NIYTSQYKYDTKQ
+587 ISQYKYDTKQ
-600 VVAIK
+600 VVSIK
-605 PGTSGIYKIRLS
+605 PGTSGIYKIKLV
-617 RLNGTSYNLHYALSY
+617 RLNGTNYNLDYALSY
-632 NVVME
+632 NVIAE

>member
-1 MKNFRKMI
+1 MMIFRKMI
-9 AIILVVV
+9 ATILVVMC
-16 FSVTSIACMTT
+16 SVTSIACMTT
-27 FASENKSDVK
+27 FASENKSDAK
-37 IDYELRNKID
+37 IDYELRNKLNA
-47 TLSDNDEE
+47 LSDNDEE

-65 DENKNTNLIKA
+65 DENKNIDLIKA
-76 KLLDSLGS
+76 KLLDSLSS

-96 KGDIKKIDGE
+96 KSDIKGIDGD

-122 VIELKRSIASSIVKH
+122 VIELKRSIESSIVKH
-137 NNKVMIQQLD
+137 NNKVMIQKL
-147 NNQLVSFNSS
+147 NNNKLVSFNSS

-262 SVAQYFTNS
+262 SVARYFTNS

-284 MAVPRHGDTVAEIL
+284 MAVPRHGDTVSEIL

-329 ENDNYRT
+329 ENDNYKT
-336 AFEYLVSQGCSVI
+336 AFEYLASQGCSVI

-359 YSKYGDTAKWLDFF
+359 YSKYGDTAKWLDDF
-373 INKYNINVVA
+373 IVKYNINVVA
-383 SAGNSGNTGV
+383 SAGNSSNTGV

-407 CDGNGKLA
+407 CDKNGKLA
-415 QDSSYSNSNTKAF
+415 QKSSYSNSNSKAF
-428 KPDITAYGVNVN
+428 KPDITAYGVNVS
-440 VPTIP
+440 VPTVP

-476 TLMKAVIINSC
+476 TLMKAVVINSS
-487 RRKDILKSER
+487 RRKDILNSDD
-497 YLSKIGSASYPVN
+497 YLSKIGSSSYPVN
-510 HKYGVGVMFAPD
+510 HKYGIGVMFAPD

-527 HSNNYF
+527 DHYNYF
-533 SLGQLDSKTD
+533 NVGKMNSDENV
-543 TVELEQKIS
+543 VELEQKIS
-552 AMKDNKLV
+552 AMKNNKLV
-560 RIVLNVS
+560 RIVLNVK
-567 NAHPTLSLETLRLR
+567 NNYPTLPLETIKLQ
-581 VTDPNG
+581 VTSPSGDTY
-587 NIYTSQYKYDTKQ
+587 ISQYKYDTKQ
-600 VVAIK
+600 VVSIK
-605 PGTSGIYKIRLS
+605 PGTSGIYKIKLV
-617 RLNGTSYNLHYALSY
+617 RLNGTNYNLDYALSY
-632 NVVME
+632 NVISE

>member
-1 MKNFRKMI
+1 MI
-9 AIILVVV
+9 ATILVVMC
-16 FSVTSIACMTT
+16 SVTSIACMTT
-27 FASENKSDVK
+27 FASENKSDAK
-37 IDYELRNKID
+37 IDYELRNKINA
-47 TLSDNDEE
+47 LSDNDEE

-65 DENKNTNLIKA
+65 DENKNIDLIKA
-76 KLLDSLGS
+76 KLLDSLSS

-96 KGDIKKIDGE
+96 KSDIKGIDGD

-122 VIELKRSIASSIVKH
+122 VIELKRSIESSIVKH
-137 NNKVMIQQLD
+137 NNKVMIQKL
-147 NNQLVSFNSS
+147 NNNKLVSFNSS

-262 SVAQYFTNS
+262 SVARYFTNS

-284 MAVPRHGDTVAEIL
+284 MAVPRHGDTVSEIL

-329 ENDNYRT
+329 ENDNYKT
-336 AFEYLVSQGCSVI
+336 AFEYLASQGCSVI

-359 YSKYGDTAKWLDFF
+359 YSKYGDTAKWLDDF
-373 INKYNINVVA
+373 IVKYNINVVA
-383 SAGNSGNTGV
+383 SAGNSSNTGV

-407 CDGNGKLA
+407 CDKNGKLA
-415 QDSSYSNSNTKAF
+415 QKSSYSNSNSKAF
-428 KPDITAYGVNVN
+428 KPDITAYGVNVS
-440 VPTIP
+440 VPTVP

-476 TLMKAVIINSC
+476 TLMKAVVINSS
-487 RRKDILKSER
+487 RRKDILNSDD
-497 YLSKIGSASYPVN
+497 YLSKIGSSSYPVN
-510 HKYGVGVMFAPD
+510 HKYGIGVMFAPD

-527 HSNNYF
+527 DHYNYF
-533 SLGQLDSKTD
+533 NVGKMNSDENV
-543 TVELEQKIS
+543 VELEQKIS
-552 AMKDNKLV
+552 AMKNNKLV
-560 RIVLNVS
+560 RIVLNVK
-567 NAHPTLSLETLRLR
+567 NNYPTLPLETIKLQ
-581 VTDPNG
+581 VTSPSGDTY
-587 NIYTSQYKYDTKQ
+587 ISQYKYDTKQ
-600 VVAIK
+600 VVSIK
-605 PGTSGIYKIRLS
+605 PGTSGIYKIKLV
-617 RLNGTSYNLHYALSY
+617 RLNGTNYNLDYALSY
-632 NVVME
+632 NVISE

>member
-1 MKNFRKMI
+1 MMIFRKMI
-9 AIILVVV
+9 ATILVVMC
-16 FSVTSIACMTT
+16 SVTSIACMTT

-37 IDYELRNKID
+37 IDYELRNKINA
-47 TLSDNDEE
+47 LSDNDEE

-65 DENKNTNLIKA
+65 DENKNIDLIKA
-76 KLLDSLGS
+76 KLLDSLSS

-96 KGDIKKIDGE
+96 KSDIKGIDGD

-122 VIELKRSIASSIVKH
+122 VIELKRSIESSIVKH
-137 NNKVMIQQLD
+137 NNKVMIQKL
-147 NNQLVSFNSS
+147 NNNKLVSFNSS

-284 MAVPRHGDTVAEIL
+284 MAVPRHGDTVSEIL

-329 ENDNYRT
+329 ENDNYKT
-336 AFEYLVSQGCSVI
+336 AFEYLASQGCSVI

-359 YSKYGDTAKWLDFF
+359 YSKYGDTAKWLDDF
-373 INKYNINVVA
+373 IVKYNINVVA
-383 SAGNSGNTGV
+383 SAGNSSNTGV

-407 CDGNGKLA
+407 CDKNGKLA
-415 QDSSYSNSNTKAF
+415 QKSSYSNSNNKAF
-428 KPDITAYGVNVN
+428 KPDITAYGVNVS
-440 VPTIP
+440 VPTVP

-476 TLMKAVIINSC
+476 TLMKAVVINSS
-487 RRKDILKSER
+487 RRKDILNSDD
-497 YLSKIGSASYPVN
+497 YLSKIGSSSYPVN

-527 HSNNYF
+527 DHYNYF
-533 SLGQLDSKTD
+533 NVGKMNSDENV
-543 TVELEQKIS
+543 VELEQKIS
-552 AMKDNKLV
+552 AMKNNKLV
-560 RIVLNVS
+560 RIVLNVK
-567 NAHPTLSLETLRLR
+567 NNYPTLPLETIKLQ
-581 VTDPNG
+581 VTSPSGDTY
-587 NIYTSQYKYDTKQ
+587 ISQYKYDTKQ
-600 VVAIK
+600 VVSIK
-605 PGTSGIYKIRLS
+605 PGTSGIYKIKLV
-617 RLNGTSYNLHYALSY
+617 RLNGTNYNLDYALSY
-632 NVVME
+632 NVIAE

>member
-1 MKNFRKMI
+1 MIFRKMI
-9 AIILVVV
+9 ATILVVMC
-16 FSVTSIACMTT
+16 SVTSIACMTT
-27 FASENKSDVK
+27 FASENKSDAK
-37 IDYELRNKID
+37 IDYELRNKINA
-47 TLSDNDEE
+47 LSDNDEE

-65 DENKNTNLIKA
+65 DENKNIDLIKA
-76 KLLDSLGS
+76 KLLDSLSS

-96 KGDIKKIDGE
+96 KSDIKGIDGD

-122 VIELKRSIASSIVKH
+122 VIELKRSIESSIVKH
-137 NNKVMIQQLD
+137 NNKVMIQKL
-147 NNQLVSFNSS
+147 NNNKLVSFNSS

-262 SVAQYFTNS
+262 SVARYFTNS

-284 MAVPRHGDTVAEIL
+284 MAVPRHGDTVSEIL

-329 ENDNYRT
+329 ENDNYKT
-336 AFEYLVSQGCSVI
+336 AFEYLASQGCSVI

-359 YSKYGDTAKWLDFF
+359 YSKYGDTAKWLDDF
-373 INKYNINVVA
+373 IVKYNINVVA
-383 SAGNSGNTGV
+383 SAGNSSNTGV

-407 CDGNGKLA
+407 CDKNGKLA
-415 QDSSYSNSNTKAF
+415 QKSSYSNSNSKAF
-428 KPDITAYGVNVN
+428 KPDITAYGVNVS
-440 VPTIP
+440 VPTVP

-476 TLMKAVIINSC
+476 TLMKAVVINSS
-487 RRKDILKSER
+487 RRKDILNSDD
-497 YLSKIGSASYPVN
+497 YLSKIGSSSYPVN
-510 HKYGVGVMFAPD
+510 HKYGIGVMFAPD

-527 HSNNYF
+527 DHYNYF
-533 SLGQLDSKTD
+533 NVGKMNSDENV
-543 TVELEQKIS
+543 VELEQKIS
-552 AMKDNKLV
+552 AMKNNKLV
-560 RIVLNVS
+560 RIVLNVK
-567 NAHPTLSLETLRLR
+567 NNYPTLPLETIKLQ
-581 VTDPNG
+581 VTSPSGDTY
-587 NIYTSQYKYDTKQ
+587 ISQYKYDTKQ
-600 VVAIK
+600 VVSIK
-605 PGTSGIYKIRLS
+605 PGTSGIYKIKLV
-617 RLNGTSYNLHYALSY
+617 RLNGTNYNLDYALSY
-632 NVVME
+632 NVISE